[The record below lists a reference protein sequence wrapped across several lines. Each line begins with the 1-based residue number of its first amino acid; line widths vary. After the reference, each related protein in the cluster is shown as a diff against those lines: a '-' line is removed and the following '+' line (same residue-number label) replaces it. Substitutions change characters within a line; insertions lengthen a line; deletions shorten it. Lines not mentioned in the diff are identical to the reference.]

1 MVKQTIQAIKE
12 TEAKAGVIVKD
23 AQVQCKK
30 ILEDASKQAQKR
42 KEENIEKALKEAES
56 MMEAVRAQ
64 GEQIQQKAAV
74 AVENEVGVLKQLAF
88 EKEETAVGLAIA
100 QLI

>member
-1 MVKQTIQAIKE
+1 MVKQTIQVIRE
-12 TEAKAGVIVKD
+12 TEAEAGDIVKD

-42 KEENIEKALKEAES
+42 KEENIDKALKEAES
-56 MMEAVRAQ
+56 MVEVVREQ

-74 AVENEVGVLKQLAF
+74 AVENEMGVLKQLAS
-88 EKEETAVGLAIA
+88 EKEETAVSLVIT